1 MKNLSLICALSCFI
15 AVFNL
20 PIEYYTFLRIL
31 VSLGAGIMLLKNYE
45 EKNLFFYLFLFV
57 LILFNPIIPVYLYVK
72 SFWIPTD
79 IAVGILFLVV
89 FNENKNP
96 EREDKLN
103 TKNKNLENIKPHD
116 KIIPPKQ

>member
-1 MKNLSLICALSCFI
+1 MKTLFIICAIACFVAI
-15 AVFNL
+15 FNL
-20 PIEYYTFLRIL
+20 PIGYYTFLRIL
-31 VSLGAGIMLLKNYE
+31 VSIGAGIMLLKNYE

-57 LILFNPIIPVYLYVK
+57 LILFNPLFPVYLYVK
-72 SFWIPTD
+72 SFWIPLD

-96 EREDKLN
+96 ESEDKLN